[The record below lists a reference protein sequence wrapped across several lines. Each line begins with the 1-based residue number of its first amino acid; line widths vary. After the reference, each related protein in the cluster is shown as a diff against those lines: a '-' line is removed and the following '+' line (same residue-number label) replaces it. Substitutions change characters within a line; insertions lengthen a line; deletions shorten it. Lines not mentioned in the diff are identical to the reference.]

1 MQLAWLSLAVA
12 CTVAYHVVLKLTP
25 AGVNPLLSLLVTYL
39 LVTVLFGAILI
50 VAPGG
55 FEWRQ
60 EARHINWTAVAL
72 AVAIVG
78 LDLGFLF
85 LYRSGFEVS
94 LGALVTQSAA
104 ALVLLAIGV
113 AVFREK
119 LSAANAVG
127 LVLCLVGLWLVNR
140 R

>member
-1 MQLAWLSLAVA
+1 MPVAWLAIA
-12 CTVAYHVVLKLTP
+12 IFCTVGYHLVLKVTP
-25 AGVNPLLSLLVTYL
+25 AGVNPLLSLMLTYA
-39 LVTVLFGAILI
+39 LVTVAFGVILL
-50 VAPGG
+50 ATPSGL
-55 FEWRQ
+55 EWRHELRQ
-60 EARHINWTAVAL
+60 LNWTAVAL

-104 ALVLLAIGV
+104 AMLLLAIGV

-119 LSAANAVG
+119 LSLANAIG